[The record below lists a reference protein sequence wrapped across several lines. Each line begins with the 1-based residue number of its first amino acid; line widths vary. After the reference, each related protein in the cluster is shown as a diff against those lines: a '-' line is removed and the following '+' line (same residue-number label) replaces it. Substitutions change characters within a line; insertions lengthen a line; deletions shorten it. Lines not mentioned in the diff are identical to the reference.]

1 MIGQIKKSNV
11 EKRLLFLTDL
21 INLKK
26 FLSGFVFTQIIPY
39 QYEIKINILI
49 NILSNNKQK

>member
-39 QYEIKINILI
+39 QYENKINILI
-49 NILSNNKQK
+49 NIMSNNKQI